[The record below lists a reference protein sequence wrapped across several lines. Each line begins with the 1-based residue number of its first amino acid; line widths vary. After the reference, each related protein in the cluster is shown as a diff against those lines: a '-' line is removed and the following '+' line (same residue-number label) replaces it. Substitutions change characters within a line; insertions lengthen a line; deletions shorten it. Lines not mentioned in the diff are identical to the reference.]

1 MKSALTIRHGGSS
14 TIRSRMAVGYSLA
27 LATALAGCASTSAT
41 KVATQP
47 EVPAA
52 SDAPTSRNVQAV
64 SLETSAADGQ
74 ASWLITPGEPRVP
87 KIAGLDAPLPPNIE
101 QRLNYA
107 FDLAQRG
114 ATYSA
119 SAEFEA
125 VLGLCALELDT
136 RDGGTS
142 HRDALRQGLIALAE
156 AEDFSGER
164 VDWRESADVRSIA
177 AGHTTTTPAKNSD
190 APVDSIQAVQA
201 YYVFAEERL
210 SYACGQLPGSS
221 LAFYGLGRTIMI
233 PDSSVTHAAGKAALY
248 HRVALTIAPQNTLSG
263 NELGVLLAQYG
274 RLDEAEKLFQQC
286 VATSGAKESYQNLLA
301 VNARKNNERADPGV
315 VTAGQVPAMADA
327 SETVLASA
335 ETPVTPATSAPSST
349 SQPDTK
355 QTEPSAW
362 GKLRLTPK
370 LPQLF

>member
-1 MKSALTIRHGGSS
+1 MAL
-14 TIRSRMAVGYSLA
+14 GYSLV
-27 LATALAGCASTSAT
+27 LAGAFAGCASTSAT
-41 KVATQP
+41 KVATHP
-47 EVPAA
+47 ETPAA
-52 SDAPTSRNVQAV
+52 ADAPTSRNVQAV
-64 SLETSAADGQ
+64 SLETSGTDGQ
-74 ASWLITPGEPRVP
+74 ASWLIKPGDPRVP
-87 KIAGLDAPLPPNIE
+87 KIAGLDEPLPPHIE

-119 SAEFEA
+119 AAEFEA

-156 AEDFSGER
+156 ADDFSGEE

-177 AGHTTTTPAKNSD
+177 AGHATPTVAKNSE

-201 YYVFAEERL
+201 YYAFAEERL
-210 SYACGQLPGSS
+210 SYACGELPGSS
-221 LAFYGLGRTIMI
+221 LAFYGFGRTIMV

-248 HRVALTIAPQNTLSG
+248 HRIALTIAPQNTLSG
-263 NELGVLLAQYG
+263 NELGVLLAQHG
-274 RLDEAEKLFQQC
+274 RLKEAEKLFQQC

-301 VNARKNNERADPGV
+301 VQARKDNLNADSGV
-315 VTAGQVPAMADA
+315 VTAGQVPATANA
-327 SETVLASA
+327 GGTILASA
-335 ETPVTPATSAPSST
+335 ETPVAPAVSASATT
-349 SQPDTK
+349 SQPDSK
-355 QTEPSAW
+355 KTEPSAW

-370 LPQLF
+370 LPKLFRD